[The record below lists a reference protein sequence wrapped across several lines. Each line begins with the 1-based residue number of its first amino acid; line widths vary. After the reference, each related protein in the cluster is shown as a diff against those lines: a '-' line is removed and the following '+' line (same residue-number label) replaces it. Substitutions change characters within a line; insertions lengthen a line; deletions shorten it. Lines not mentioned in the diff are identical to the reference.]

1 MIWDDIRYEVDHI
14 DEFGQFILTGSATPA
29 NIGYEHSGIGRITT
43 LIMRA
48 MSLFESLDSIGT
60 ISINALFLNKSRI
73 PSSTKLDL
81 EYYAFLLC
89 SGSNES
95 S

>member
-1 MIWDDIRYEVDHI
+1 
-14 DEFGQFILTGSATPA
+14 
-29 NIGYEHSGIGRITT
+29 
-43 LIMRA
+43 MRP

-73 PSSTKLDL
+73 PSSTKLEL
-81 EYYAFLLC
+81 EDYAFLLC

-95 S
+95 L